1 MPEPK
6 SEAELQLLESRFPS
20 VSGSVFA
27 AARERVLASG
37 QSVLQSEG
45 GSIYEVFPDGRKE
58 FVKSVEPPMRLA
70 SGLLWKYSSLSCALT
85 FAANPVMRTCRSNS
99 FQKKTRQARGF
110 SCNSRPLKLS

>member
-6 SEAELQLLESRFPS
+6 SEAELQLLESSFPS

-58 FVKSVEPPMRLA
+58 FVKTVEPPIRVA
-70 SGLLWKYSSLSCALT
+70 SGRKFSLT
-85 FAANPVMRTCRSNS
+85 
-99 FQKKTRQARGF
+99 
-110 SCNSRPLKLS
+110 